1 MKKQI
6 ASLFGLALATL
17 SVSAAPFYVEQFNYL
32 NGPLVG
38 NDSWILTGTATAN
51 PEQVVGGK
59 VPLTTSGQDVNASFA
74 PVTLN
79 DGDTLFMGVTI
90 NVSAAQA
97 TGDYFLHVTPGP
109 AGNSFDF
116 FQRIF
121 IRSLGAGFQLGY
133 AETSGG
139 ATPAYGVDVLNFGTD
154 YRVVLAYNRVP
165 GAANDTGTLYVN
177 PPDLNNPGADP
188 IYVSKVWSSTT
199 AETNVVGT
207 INLRQGN
214 SANAATLTVD
224 DLALGL
230 AFSDVS
236 AIPEPQSLLWVG
248 GFGLL
253 AWNFIRRRR

>member
-1 MKKQI
+1 MNKRI
-6 ASLFGLALATL
+6 ACLFGLALGTL
-17 SVSAAPFYVEQFNYL
+17 SLSAAPFYVESFNYP

-51 PEQVVGGK
+51 PEQVLGGK
-59 VPLTTSGQDVNASFA
+59 VQLASSGQDVNASFA

-90 NVSAAQA
+90 NVAAAQGA
-97 TGDYFLHVTPGP
+97 GDYFLHVTPGP

-121 IRSLGAGFQLGY
+121 IRSIGGGFPLGY
-133 AETSGG
+133 AETSSG
-139 ATPAYGVDVLNFGTD
+139 ATATYGNDVLSYGAD
-154 YRVVLAYNRVP
+154 YRVILAYNRVP
-165 GAANDTGTLYVN
+165 GLSNDTGTLYVN
-177 PPDLNNPGADP
+177 PPDLNNPALDP
-188 IYVSKVWSSTT
+188 IYVTKTWSSSA
-199 AETNVVGT
+199 AETNIVAT
-207 INLRQGN
+207 INLRQGSG
-214 SANAATLTVD
+214 SAAPNLTVD

-236 AIPEPQSLLWVG
+236 AIPEPQNLLWVV

-253 AWNFIRRRR
+253 AWNFVRRRR